1 MSGCAFRSLWE
12 ADSVAVTTSV
22 KRHVVSSE
30 TMTDPARDDGVFGP
44 DKRALSAGT
53 IRVSLSWR
61 GGDIAALLSFICGD
75 TGRLRRAQTSGRHHG
90 VLSSLQEFKKH

>member
-75 TGRLRRAQTSGRHHG
+75 TGRRDCDALKQAAVTMAFFHH
-90 VLSSLQEFKKH
+90 FKKH